1 MKSFLEYIA
10 EDIIAK
16 HGTDFSDVTIVFPNK
31 RASLFMSEILAM
43 KAGRP
48 IWSPAYIT
56 ISDLFR
62 SQTKT
67 VVADPV
73 KLVCELYKVYSEYHG
88 SAELTL
94 DKFYGWGQLM
104 IADFDDID
112 KNMADADAVFS
123 NITAFHEL
131 EGKIEFT
138 PGQREAIERFFNV
151 MLDDDNSKIK
161 GKFLKVWNSLAAI
174 YHRFNERLAG
184 EGLAY
189 EGALYRKVV
198 EGGQLNLGS
207 GKYIF
212 VGFNVVQEVE
222 SRLFS
227 MLKDEGRALFYW
239 DYDNFFM
246 PEANSVANEAGRHI
260 SQLKEKFAN
269 ELTPDRTDIFDAM
282 RGEKNVKFVS
292 APTENIQAR
301 YVHQWLKEDKRMEQ
315 GRSTAIVMCDETLLQ
330 TIIHCLPEDIPAV
343 NVTTGYPLSQ
353 APVTAL
359 VASFL
364 ALHSEGYVADGKVF
378 RLRFINAV
386 LSHPYSKYISPG
398 ARELRSTLNSN
409 HRYFPGVKELVL
421 DDGLSLIF
429 SPMEEHEV
437 SHNAQTVRRMAEIVK
452 LVARNFPT
460 DGEYKNGFAA
470 ESLFRTYTLL
480 MRIVCLIEDGDLIVT
495 FDTLRR
501 LIMQIIGSTTI
512 PFHGEPAEGVQV
524 MGVLETRNLDFEH
537 VLILSCNEGN
547 MPKGINDASF
557 IPHAIRYGHGLT
569 TIDNKVSVYA
579 YYFNSMIQRCKDV
592 TIVYNNSTEGGKTG
606 EMSRFMLQMMVEKPE
621 AWKLSKTSL
630 SAGQN
635 ALVSRPDG
643 IAKDG
648 KVAEAIDGIDS
659 FSPTAIN
666 NYLYCQLRFF
676 YNYVAK
682 LKENDE
688 TDDDSI
694 DNRIFGLVFHEAS
707 ETIYN
712 KVKDGVITRDIIDG
726 LLKDEPGIS
735 RAIDEAFKKE
745 LFKVGGK
752 SDFKPKYNGMQL
764 INKEVIRQYIE
775 GLLRLDREL
784 TPFTIMG
791 LESDVCEDITIN
803 TANGERKIKVGGRI
817 DRIDKVKYEEKDN
830 GNWKETIRV
839 VDYKTGAKGI
849 TVPLSGVDDVFDA
862 TAKRDS
868 HRDYYL
874 QAMLYSLLVSRK
886 HTYGNTPVSPALLF
900 IQHSRADDTNPTIY
914 FKDKR
919 TKEYISDIAEFDG
932 AFMENLKRVMGEILD
947 TSTMF
952 MPTEDRTRCT
962 FCPYCKLCW

>member
-1 MKSFLEYIA
+1 M
-10 EDIIAK
+10 
-16 HGTDFSDVTIVFPNK
+16 
-31 RASLFMSEILAM
+31 
-43 KAGRP
+43 
-48 IWSPAYIT
+48 
-56 ISDLFR
+56 
-62 SQTKT
+62 
-67 VVADPV
+67 
-73 KLVCELYKVYSEYHG
+73 
-88 SAELTL
+88 
-94 DKFYGWGQLM
+94 
-104 IADFDDID
+104 
-112 KNMADADAVFS
+112 
-123 NITAFHEL
+123 
-131 EGKIEFT
+131 
-138 PGQREAIERFFNV
+138 
-151 MLDDDNSKIK
+151 
-161 GKFLKVWNSLAAI
+161 
-174 YHRFNERLAG
+174 
-184 EGLAY
+184 
-189 EGALYRKVV
+189 
-198 EGGQLNLGS
+198 
-207 GKYIF
+207 
-212 VGFNVVQEVE
+212 GFNVVQEVE

-301 YVHQWLKEDKRMEQ
+301 YVHQWLKEDNRMEQ

-330 TIIHCLPEDIPAV
+330 TIIHYLPEDIPAV

-460 DGEYKNGFAA
+460 DGEHKNGFAA

-666 NYLYCQLRFF
+666 NYL
-676 YNYVAK
+676 
-682 LKENDE
+682 
-688 TDDDSI
+688 
-694 DNRIFGLVFHEAS
+694 
-707 ETIYN
+707 
-712 KVKDGVITRDIIDG
+712 
-726 LLKDEPGIS
+726 
-735 RAIDEAFKKE
+735 
-745 LFKVGGK
+745 
-752 SDFKPKYNGMQL
+752 
-764 INKEVIRQYIE
+764 
-775 GLLRLDREL
+775 
-784 TPFTIMG
+784 
-791 LESDVCEDITIN
+791 
-803 TANGERKIKVGGRI
+803 
-817 DRIDKVKYEEKDN
+817 
-830 GNWKETIRV
+830 
-839 VDYKTGAKGI
+839 
-849 TVPLSGVDDVFDA
+849 
-862 TAKRDS
+862 
-868 HRDYYL
+868 
-874 QAMLYSLLVSRK
+874 
-886 HTYGNTPVSPALLF
+886 
-900 IQHSRADDTNPTIY
+900 
-914 FKDKR
+914 
-919 TKEYISDIAEFDG
+919 
-932 AFMENLKRVMGEILD
+932 
-947 TSTMF
+947 
-952 MPTEDRTRCT
+952 
-962 FCPYCKLCW
+962 